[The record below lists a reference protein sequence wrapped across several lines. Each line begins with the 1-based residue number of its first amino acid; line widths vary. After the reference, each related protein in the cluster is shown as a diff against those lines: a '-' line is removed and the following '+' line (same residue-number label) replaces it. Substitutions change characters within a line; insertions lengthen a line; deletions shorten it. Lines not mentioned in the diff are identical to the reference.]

1 MTIHDQQF
9 ERPWQL
15 EQFHRSLKKQLKL
28 EALLEL
34 LGDISGKSCL
44 LITCGDNNG
53 AMNWYFRKY
62 GGNWSWGDLK
72 DENIADISELLNERV
87 YHVSENRFSFP
98 ENSFDYVVSIDVLE
112 HLYDDQPFLRE
123 LRRVLRPNG
132 RAVITVPNGDPTLLV
147 NRFKWRLGMTPQVY
161 GHTRAGYTVAELQ
174 DSVKQ
179 AELTPANSSGYS
191 RFFTEMVELLI
202 NYGYVFVLSRKG
214 GRTNKGQIGPTTSTE
229 LKTHGTAYRLYSLF
243 YPAIRFVSKMDALLP
258 AEGNYA
264 VIVDAQKLESP
275 A

>member
-1 MTIHDQQF
+1 MTVHDQQF

-72 DENIADISELLNERV
+72 DENIADISELLDERV

-214 GRTNKGQIGPTTSTE
+214 RRTNKGQIAPTTSAE

-243 YPAIRFVSKMDALLP
+243 
-258 AEGNYA
+258 
-264 VIVDAQKLESP
+264 
-275 A
+275 